1 MNCSRGCAWSKAPE
15 ADDPQ
20 KIQRELI
27 WGLGDVSANQA
38 VFCPLLGH
46 TATRGPSPPAHTGV
60 GQPKHPDASPDFRN
74 SVCGF
79 VLRNPQ
85 S

>member
-46 TATRGPSPPAHTGV
+46 TATSGSLSTSTHWGGTA
-60 GQPKHPDASPDFRN
+60 KES
-74 SVCGF
+74 
-79 VLRNPQ
+79 
-85 S
+85 